1 VPLGKAGEYPVR
13 SCCSRGIRRRTV
25 FRSPGGKR
33 STRPYESSNERE
45 SAWRARKGRRRHQA
59 RSRGIR
65 RRERSEDPREK
76 GQALGRSTRKE
87 KELQGPEAKTTRK
100 REIVTY
106 GPNHARKRSCSGV
119 GAARSSRSPST
130 QEGTIR
136 GTIVNHA
143 RKRVRARK
151 EHERGK
157 GTPPPRRNVRKPSF
171 ASRGLNEGAWF
182 SCATAWSFVGCVG
195 KDRYNGFDRL
205 VRNSRSCF
213 PGRSVSLPGSG
224 TKARSPVSRFMSSTV
239 CAS

>member
-25 FRSPGGKR
+25 FRSPSGKR

-151 EHERGK
+151 EHERQRNSSTK
-157 GTPPPRRNVRKPSF
+157 KERTETLLRFPWPERR
-171 ASRGLNEGAWF
+171 
-182 SCATAWSFVGCVG
+182 
-195 KDRYNGFDRL
+195 RL
-205 VRNSRSCF
+205 VLVCYGMVLRRLRWEGSVQWLRSL
-213 PGRSVSLPGSG
+213 G
-224 TKARSPVSRFMSSTV
+224 A
-239 CAS
+239 

>member
-1 VPLGKAGEYPVR
+1 MLLGKAGEYPVR

-151 EHERGK
+151 EHERQRNSSTK
-157 GTPPPRRNVRKPSF
+157 KERTETLLRFPWPERR
-171 ASRGLNEGAWF
+171 
-182 SCATAWSFVGCVG
+182 
-195 KDRYNGFDRL
+195 RL
-205 VRNSRSCF
+205 VLVCYGMVLRRLRWEGSVQWLRSL
-213 PGRSVSLPGSG
+213 G
-224 TKARSPVSRFMSSTV
+224 A
-239 CAS
+239 